1 MESNPDISPFP
12 ISPHLRSWFSPVLEE
27 GAKWCASNLDTECA
41 FLRIDGIELPLT
53 VNSAQWENS
62 WVCSPYAHYVSYAQ
76 EEVARAVH
84 PAVGVPFSA
93 MLAGLGQ
100 WFRSAQLNR
109 VVMVNN
115 WLMSTNP
122 WPRWDARSL
131 PAVIAALQDRWPE
144 HAILFRSLNAR
155 ESDPL
160 LRQLRA
166 VGARIVPSR
175 QVWLFDP
182 ASVQVRRSRDLRKDI
197 NLLNRRD
204 LQKVTHDE
212 LVEKDF
218 PCLTELYED
227 LYLRKYSKHN
237 PRYSS
242 DWLCH
247 LWREGHLRFTG
258 LRHPDAGWV
267 GVEAC
272 GVIHGVMVSAIVGYD
287 TRLARSLGL
296 YRRLAVVPVLA
307 ARDLGIPLNLSA
319 GVGRFKELR
328 GGAPVMEFIG
338 VIDRHLAVE
347 RRLPWQ
353 LIQGISRA
361 VLEPVVRN
369 LRL

>member
-1 MESNPDISPFP
+1 MENNPVISALPV
-12 ISPHLRSWFSPVLEE
+12 SPQLRSWFAPVLAE
-27 GAKWCASNLDTECA
+27 GATWCAYNLDTNCA
-41 FLRIDGIELPLT
+41 FLRVDGIELPLT

-62 WVCSPYAHYVSYAQ
+62 WVCSPYTHYVSYAQ

-84 PAVGVPFSA
+84 PAVAIPFSA
-93 MLAGLGQ
+93 MLAGLGH
-100 WFRSAQLNR
+100 WFRSVQLNR

-131 PAVIAALQDRWPE
+131 AVVIAALQDRWPE
-144 HAILFRSLNAR
+144 HTILFRSLNAR
-155 ESDPL
+155 ECDPL
-160 LRQLRA
+160 LNKLRA
-166 VGARIVPSR
+166 VGARIIPSR

-182 ASVQVRRSRDLRKDI
+182 ESVQVRRSRDLRKDI
-197 NLLNRRD
+197 SLLNRGD

-212 LVEKDF
+212 LKEEDF
-218 PCLTELYED
+218 SHLTELYEN
-227 LYLRKYSKHN
+227 LYLHKYSKHN

-242 DWLCH
+242 KWLCH

-258 LRHPDAGWV
+258 FRYPDAGWV

-272 GVIHGVMVSAIVGYD
+272 GVIHGVMVSPIVGYD
-287 TRLARSLGL
+287 TRLARSLGV

-307 ARDLGIPLNLSA
+307 ARELGVPLNLSA

-328 GGAPVMEFIG
+328 GGAPVMEYIA
-338 VIDRHLAVE
+338 VIDRHLPVE

-353 LIQGISRA
+353 FIEGMSRA
-361 VLEPVVRN
+361 VLGPVVRQ